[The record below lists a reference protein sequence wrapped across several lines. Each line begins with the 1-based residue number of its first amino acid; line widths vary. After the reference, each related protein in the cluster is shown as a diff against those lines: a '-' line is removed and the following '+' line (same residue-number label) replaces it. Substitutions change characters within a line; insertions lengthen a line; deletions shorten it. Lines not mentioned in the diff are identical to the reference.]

1 MINVAYGK
9 PSNMKFSPQDQQ
21 EILRFQKIQKQLEL
35 FTQQLTSM
43 ELQAKDMEQAL
54 NELEKANEDAI
65 IYKAVGGLFIK
76 KSKGELL
83 ESTRNAKENLELKI
97 KSLKNNKNRIEA
109 QFEEKRKKLNKFS
122 KHKDIHNKENFFQ
135 LRRR

>member
-1 MINVAYGK
+1 MENPA
-9 PSNMKFSPQDQQ
+9 NMKFSPQDQQ
-21 EILRFQKIQKQLEL
+21 EILRFQQIQKQLEL

-54 NELEKANEDAI
+54 NELEKANEDAV

-83 ESTRNAKENLELKI
+83 ESTKNAKESLELKI
-97 KSLKNNKNRIEA
+97 KSLKNNKNRIET
-109 QFEEKRKKLNKFS
+109 QFEEKRKKIEQIFKAQGYS
-122 KHKDIHNKENFFQ
+122 
-135 LRRR
+135 

>member
-1 MINVAYGK
+1 MEN

-109 QFEEKRKKLNKFS
+109 QFEEKRKKIEQIFKA
-122 KHKDIHNKENFFQ
+122 Q
-135 LRRR
+135 GYT